1 MLSLDK
7 DLKRDSEPN
16 SARASSGRVRAALML
31 FTSLLSA
38 CVPEGELNI
47 GGDDNVAASVRD
59 DTGDDDVQQRDS
71 GDDSGEEDTD
81 DTSDTGD
88 SATDTSG
95 EIEEPECEPNNTG
108 AWPTAMSDEWGASF
122 RENGGGELSGITGI
136 PSATVGLPAEVIYGG
151 GDNGVLYE
159 MDGDF
164 TFLRAWNLS
173 TSEDIEGIGVDP
185 VTGEFFTIDEDYSD
199 VDGWNWASGTDPVKT
214 ATDCTLNVPADTS
227 NNLGIEG
234 FTYLSAD
241 EAPASWA
248 TESWKDERGYL
259 LAGSQTDPNVGV
271 FPIGLCVSDAVLTPV
286 LSIPTGDSNTDIA
299 GLSTLQG
306 NLYVLKDGANTV
318 SVIDLSTLATTYT
331 YTLPTAG
338 QEEGIWLKLDDCDA
352 ENGVASMYVADDVSG
367 EINRYV
373 VPVDSAY

>member
-1 MLSLDK
+1 MLRPDVRLELDLNP
-7 DLKRDSEPN
+7 D
-16 SARASSGRVRAALML
+16 SARPSSGRLGAALVL

-38 CVPEGELNI
+38 CVPEGDLSI
-47 GGDDNVAASVRD
+47 KDSDSDSVAASERD

-71 GDDSGEEDTD
+71 GEDSASQTD
-81 DTSDTGD
+81 DTSETGD
-88 SATDTSG
+88 TDTSG
-95 EIEEPECEPNNTG
+95 ETEVPECEPHNTG
-108 AWPTAMSDEWGASF
+108 AWPTDVSDEWGASF

-136 PSATVGLPAEVIYGG
+136 PGATVDLSAEVIYGV
-151 GDNGVLYE
+151 GDTGVLYE

-164 TFLRAWNLS
+164 NLS
-173 TSEDIEGIGVDP
+173 QWWILSTPEDIEGIGVDSL
-185 VTGEFFTIDEDYSD
+185 TGEIFTVDEDYSD
-199 VDGWNWASGTDPVKT
+199 VDGWNWASDTDPVKT
-214 ATDCTLNVPADTS
+214 ETDCTLNISADTA
-227 NNLGIEG
+227 NNAGIEG

-259 LAGSQTDPNVGV
+259 LAGSQTDSNVGV
-271 FPIGLCVSDAVLTPV
+271 FPIGLCVSDAVLPPV

-299 GLSTLQG
+299 GLATLQG

-318 SVIDLSTLATTYT
+318 SVIDLSTQATKYI